1 MPVKLKNQQGDQIM
15 LYRQLILGLAA
26 VLIVI
31 SNVFADGVM
40 EEVVV
45 TAQKKEENIQEVPI
59 SITKMTGDRVTARF
73 AGGEDALALA
83 QAAPGLHVETSNGR
97 LAPRFYM
104 RGLGNADFTQAAS
117 QPVSIVFDEV
127 PFEKR
132 GFTSFPIFDV
142 DSIEI
147 GRGPQGTLFG
157 RNTTAGVVSITSR
170 GPTEETEG
178 HVRVN
183 IGDLGTRN
191 VEAAIGGTVIEDQ
204 LMARVSMLHQNRDN
218 WVDNGFTQQDDA
230 LGGFDVF
237 AVRFQ
242 VLFTPSDDFSLSLL
256 HQRQDQDG
264 NSASLFRA
272 NVLSQG
278 SNDLND
284 NYDRETVFFDG
295 GNNNQARI
303 KSHGT
308 TLKMNWELGDY
319 TVTSITSYQDIYDRE
334 ARGDID
340 GGFGCLFTCG
350 GGPAGPASDP
360 FSPFAS
366 PFVVNVDTG
375 SQLDVNQLTQELR
388 LASNLDGV
396 FNYQVGLFYFK
407 DEFEGISSSQNA
419 GAASYTANS
428 SSYIENRAWA
438 LFGQGTYELSDDL
451 KLTFG
456 LRYTDD
462 EKDANHVR
470 FLAEGPAPLAPISLQ
485 DDNVSWDVSLSKTT
499 ESGNQMYVRAA
510 SGFRAQTIQDRLQ
523 DDPDITTADSETIHS
538 FEIGYKALWD
548 RARLNAAAFYYVIDD
563 MQLVAVGG
571 ADNSTRLLNAD
582 RGTGAGV
589 EIEVE
594 YAVTDNLIFSA
605 GFGSADTKIKQEGL
619 ATAPCGSGLCTILD
633 PIDANGNAVIDG
645 NSFQHAPEWSLNFE
659 IDYTVP
665 LENGD
670 EMYVYTDWKFK
681 GETQD
686 FLYQSIEYTFDTQ
699 FEGGLRAGYRSSAN
713 NYEVGIFARN
723 ITDEDNVI
731 GGIDFANLLAYVN
744 QPRVVG
750 VEASFRF

>member
-1 MPVKLKNQQGDQIM
+1 MS
-15 LYRQLILGLAA
+15 YRQLILGLSAA
-26 VLIVI
+26 LILS
-31 SNVFADGVM
+31 SNLFADSVM

-73 AGGEDALALA
+73 AGGEDILALA

-117 QPVSIVFDEV
+117 QPVSVVFDDV
-127 PFEKR
+127 PMEKV
-132 GFTSFPIFDV
+132 GFKSFPVFDV

-157 RNTTAGVVSITSR
+157 RNTTAGMVHISSR
-170 GPTEETEG
+170 RPTEEAEG
-178 HVRVN
+178 YVRANLGN
-183 IGDLGTRN
+183 IGTRN
-191 VEAAIGGTVIEDQ
+191 IEAAIGGTVIEDQ
-204 LMARVSMLHQNRDN
+204 LMARVSILHQNRDN

-230 LGGFDVF
+230 LGGFDIF
-237 AVRFQ
+237 AIRLQ
-242 VLFTPSDDFSLSLL
+242 ALFTPSDDFSVLFL

-284 NYDRETVFFDG
+284 NYDRDTVFFDG
-295 GNNNQARI
+295 GNGNPARI

-308 TLKMNWELGDY
+308 TLKMDWDLGDY

-334 ARGDID
+334 GRGDID
-340 GGFGCLFTCG
+340 GGFGCLFTCS
-350 GGPAGPASDP
+350 GPSGPASTP

-375 SQLDVNQLTQELR
+375 SVIDANQLTQELR
-388 LASNLDGV
+388 LASNLDGA
-396 FNYQVGLFYFK
+396 FNYQVGVFYFK
-407 DEFEGISSSQNA
+407 DEFSNISSNQSA
-419 GAASYTANS
+419 GAAVYSANS
-428 SSYIENRAWA
+428 TSDIENRAWA
-438 LFGQGTYELSDDL
+438 VFGQGTYELAEDL

-462 EKDANHVR
+462 EKDAQHIRNP
-470 FLAEGPAPLAPISLQ
+470 FTAPAPLAPISLQ
-485 DDNVSWDVSLSKTT
+485 DDNVSWDISLSKTT
-499 ESGNQMYVRAA
+499 AAGNQLYARAA

-523 DDPDITTADSETIHS
+523 DDPTVTTADSETINS

-548 RARLNAAAFYYVIDD
+548 RVRLNAAAFYYSVDD

-582 RGTGAGV
+582 EGTGSGIEV
-589 EIEVE
+589 EVE

-605 GFGSADTKIKQEGL
+605 GFGSADTTIKQQGL
-619 ATAPCGSGLCTILD
+619 ATAPCGSGLCTTLD

-645 NSFQHAPEWSLNFE
+645 NSFQHAPEWTLNFE
-659 IDYTVP
+659 IDYTAP
-665 LENGD
+665 LSNGD
-670 EMYVYTDWKFK
+670 EIYVYTDWKFK

-686 FLYQSIEYTFDTQ
+686 FLYESIEYTFDSQ
-699 FEGGLRAGYRSSAN
+699 FEGGLRAGYRSTAN

-731 GGIDFANLLAYVN
+731 GGIDFANLTAYVN
-744 QPRVVG
+744 QPRVIG
-750 VEASFRF
+750 VEAAFKF

>member
-1 MPVKLKNQQGDQIM
+1 M
-15 LYRQLILGLAA
+15 LYRQLILGIAGLF
-26 VLIVI
+26 LI
-31 SNVFADGVM
+31 SPHLFADSVM

-73 AGGEDALALA
+73 AGGEDILALA

-127 PFEKR
+127 PMEKV
-132 GFTSFPIFDV
+132 GFKSFPVFDV

-157 RNTTAGVVSITSR
+157 RNTTAGMVHISSR
-170 GPTEETEG
+170 RPTEEAEG
-178 HVRVN
+178 YVRAN
-183 IGDLGTRN
+183 LGDLGTRN
-191 VEAAIGGTVIEDQ
+191 IEAAIGGTIIEDQ
-204 LMARVSMLHQNRDN
+204 LMARVSILHQNRDN
-218 WVDNGFTQQDDA
+218 WVDNGFTQQDDVM
-230 LGGFDVF
+230 GGFDIF
-237 AVRFQ
+237 AIRFQ
-242 VLFTPSDDFSLSLL
+242 ALFTPSDDFSMLFL

-264 NSASLFRA
+264 NSASFFRA

-284 NYDRETVFFDG
+284 NYDRDTVFFDG
-295 GNNNQARI
+295 GNGNPARI

-308 TLKMNWELGDY
+308 TLKMDWDLGDY

-334 ARGDID
+334 GRGDID
-340 GGFGCLFTCG
+340 GGFGCLFTCS
-350 GGPAGPASDP
+350 GPSGPASTP

-375 SQLDVNQLTQELR
+375 SEIDANQLTQELR
-388 LASNLDGV
+388 LASNFDGA

-407 DEFEGISSSQNA
+407 DEFSNISSNQSA
-419 GAASYTANS
+419 GAAVYTANS
-428 SSYIENRAWA
+428 TSDIENRAWA
-438 LFGQGTYELSDDL
+438 VFGQGTYELAEDL

-462 EKDANHVR
+462 EKDAQHVR
-470 FLAEGPAPLAPISLQ
+470 NPFTAPAPLAPISLQ
-485 DDNVSWDVSLSKTT
+485 DDNVSWDISLSKTT
-499 ESGNQMYVRAA
+499 AAGNQLYARAA

-523 DDPDITTADSETIHS
+523 DDPTVTTADSETINS

-548 RARLNAAAFYYVIDD
+548 RVRLNAAAFYYAVDD

-589 EIEVE
+589 EVEVE

-605 GFGSADTKIKQEGL
+605 GFGSADTRIKQSGL

-645 NSFQHAPEWSLNFE
+645 NSFQHAPEWTLNFE
-659 IDYTVP
+659 IDYTAP
-665 LENGD
+665 LNNGD
-670 EMYVYTDWKFK
+670 EIYVYTDWKFK

-686 FLYQSIEYTFDTQ
+686 FLYESIEYTFDTQ
-699 FEGGLRAGYRSSAN
+699 FEGGLRAGYRSTAN

-731 GGIDFANLLAYVN
+731 GGIDFANLTAYVN
-744 QPRVVG
+744 QPRVIG
-750 VEASFRF
+750 VEAAFRF

>member
-1 MPVKLKNQQGDQIM
+1 MS
-15 LYRQLILGLAA
+15 YRQLILGLTAA
-26 VLIVI
+26 LMVS
-31 SNVFADGVM
+31 SNLFAESVM

-73 AGGEDALALA
+73 AGGEDILALA

-127 PFEKR
+127 PMEKV
-132 GFTSFPIFDV
+132 GFKSFPVFDV

-157 RNTTAGVVSITSR
+157 RNTTAGMVHISSR
-170 GPTEETEG
+170 RPTEETEG
-178 HVRVN
+178 YVRAN
-183 IGDLGTRN
+183 LGDLGTRN
-191 VEAAIGGTVIEDQ
+191 IEAAIGGTIIEDQ
-204 LMARVSMLHQNRDN
+204 LMARVSILHQNRDN
-218 WVDNGFTQQDDA
+218 WVDNGFTQQDDVM
-230 LGGFDVF
+230 GGFDIF
-237 AVRFQ
+237 AIRFQ
-242 VLFTPSDDFSLSLL
+242 ALFTPSDDFSMLFL

-264 NSASLFRA
+264 NSASFFRA

-284 NYDRETVFFDG
+284 NYDRDTVFFDG
-295 GNNNQARI
+295 GNGNPARI

-308 TLKMNWELGDY
+308 TLKMDWDLGDY

-334 ARGDID
+334 GRGDID
-340 GGFGCLFTCG
+340 GGFGCLFTCS
-350 GGPAGPASDP
+350 GPSGPASTP

-375 SQLDVNQLTQELR
+375 SEIEANQLTQELR
-388 LASNLDGV
+388 LASNFDGA

-407 DEFEGISSSQNA
+407 DEFSTISSNQSA
-419 GAASYTANS
+419 GAAVYSANS
-428 SSYIENRAWA
+428 TSDIENRAWA
-438 LFGQGTYELSDDL
+438 VFGQGTYELAEDL

-462 EKDANHVR
+462 EKDAQHVR
-470 FLAEGPAPLAPISLQ
+470 NPFTAPAPLAPISLQ
-485 DDNVSWDVSLSKTT
+485 DDNVSWDISLSKTT
-499 ESGNQMYVRAA
+499 AAGNQLYARAA

-523 DDPDITTADSETIHS
+523 DDPTVTTADSETINS

-548 RARLNAAAFYYVIDD
+548 RVRLNAAAFYYAVDD

-582 RGTGAGV
+582 RGTGSGIEV
-589 EIEVE
+589 EVE

-605 GFGSADTKIKQEGL
+605 GFGSADTTIKQEGL
-619 ATAPCGSGLCTILD
+619 ATAPCGSGLCTVLD

-645 NSFQHAPEWSLNFE
+645 NSFQHAPEWTLNFE
-659 IDYTVP
+659 IDYTAP
-665 LENGD
+665 LSNGD
-670 EMYVYTDWKFK
+670 EIYVYTDWKFK

-686 FLYQSIEYTFDTQ
+686 FLYESIEYTFDTQ
-699 FEGGLRAGYRSSAN
+699 FEGGLRAGYRSTAN

-731 GGIDFANLLAYVN
+731 GGIDFANLTAYVN

-750 VEASFRF
+750 VEAAFRF

>member
-1 MPVKLKNQQGDQIM
+1 M
-15 LYRQLILGLAA
+15 LYRQLILGIAGLF
-26 VLIVI
+26 LI
-31 SNVFADGVM
+31 SPHLFADSVM

-73 AGGEDALALA
+73 AGGEDILALA

-127 PFEKR
+127 PMEKV
-132 GFTSFPIFDV
+132 GFKSFPVFDV

-157 RNTTAGVVSITSR
+157 RNTTAGMVHISSR
-170 GPTEETEG
+170 RPTEEAEG
-178 HVRVN
+178 YVRAN
-183 IGDLGTRN
+183 LGDLGTRN
-191 VEAAIGGTVIEDQ
+191 IEAAIGGTIIEDQ
-204 LMARVSMLHQNRDN
+204 LMARVSILHQNRDN

-230 LGGFDVF
+230 MGGFDIF
-237 AVRFQ
+237 AIRFQ
-242 VLFTPSDDFSLSLL
+242 ALFTPSDDFSMLFL

-264 NSASLFRA
+264 NSASFFRA

-284 NYDRETVFFDG
+284 NYDRDTVFFDG
-295 GNNNQARI
+295 GNGNPARI

-308 TLKMNWELGDY
+308 TLKMDWDLGDY
-319 TVTSITSYQDIYDRE
+319 TITSITSYQDIYDRE
-334 ARGDID
+334 GRGDID
-340 GGFGCLFTCG
+340 GGFGCLFTCS
-350 GGPAGPASDP
+350 GPSGPASTP

-375 SQLDVNQLTQELR
+375 SEIDANQLTQELR
-388 LASNLDGV
+388 VASNFDGA

-407 DEFEGISSSQNA
+407 DEFSNISSNQSA
-419 GAASYTANS
+419 GAAVYTANS
-428 SSYIENRAWA
+428 TSDIENRAWA
-438 LFGQGTYELSDDL
+438 VFGQGTYELAEDL

-462 EKDANHVR
+462 EKDAQHVR
-470 FLAEGPAPLAPISLQ
+470 NPFTAPAPLAPISLQ
-485 DDNVSWDVSLSKTT
+485 DDNVSWDISLSKTT
-499 ESGNQMYVRAA
+499 AAGNQLYARAA

-523 DDPDITTADSETIHS
+523 DDPTVTTADSETINS

-548 RARLNAAAFYYVIDD
+548 RVRLNAAAFYYAVDD

-605 GFGSADTKIKQEGL
+605 GFGSADTRIKQSGL

-645 NSFQHAPEWSLNFE
+645 NSFQHAPEWTLNFE
-659 IDYTVP
+659 IDYTAP
-665 LENGD
+665 LNNGD
-670 EMYVYTDWKFK
+670 EIYVYTDWKFK

-686 FLYQSIEYTFDTQ
+686 FLYESIEYTFDTQ
-699 FEGGLRAGYRSSAN
+699 FEGGLRAGYRSTAN

-731 GGIDFANLLAYVN
+731 GGIDFANLTAYVN
-744 QPRVVG
+744 QPRVIG
-750 VEASFRF
+750 VEAAFRF

>member
-1 MPVKLKNQQGDQIM
+1 MSC
-15 LYRQLILGLAA
+15 RQILGT
-26 VLIVI
+26 IVALTA
-31 SNVFADGVM
+31 SASLFADSVM

-73 AGGEDALALA
+73 AGGEDILALA

-127 PFEKR
+127 PMEKV
-132 GFTSFPIFDV
+132 GFKSFPVFDV

-147 GRGPQGTLFG
+147 GRGPQGPVFG
-157 RNTTAGVVSITSR
+157 RNTTAGMVHITSR
-170 GPTEETEG
+170 RPTEESEG
-178 HVRVN
+178 YVRAN
-183 IGDLGTRN
+183 LGEMGTRN
-191 VEAAIGGTVIEDQ
+191 IEAAIGGTVIENQ
-204 LMARVSMLHQNRDN
+204 LMARVSILHQNRDN
-218 WVDNGFTQQDDA
+218 WVDNGFTQEDDVM
-230 LGGFDVF
+230 GGFDIF
-237 AVRFQ
+237 AIRFQ
-242 VLFTPSDDFSLSLL
+242 ALFTPSDDFSMLFL

-272 NVLSQG
+272 NTLSQG

-284 NYDRETVFFDG
+284 NYDRDVVFFDG
-295 GNNNQARI
+295 GDGNPARI

-308 TLKMNWELGDY
+308 TLKMDWDLGKY

-340 GGFGCLFTCG
+340 GGFGCLFTCS
-350 GGPAGPASDP
+350 GPSGPASTP

-375 SQLDVNQLTQELR
+375 SVIDANQLTQELR
-388 LASNLDGV
+388 LASNFDGA
-396 FNYQVGLFYFK
+396 FNYQVGVFYFK
-407 DEFEGISSSQNA
+407 DEFSNISSNQSA
-419 GAASYTANS
+419 GAPAYTANS
-428 SSYIENRAWA
+428 SSDIENRAWA
-438 LFGQGTYELSDDL
+438 VFGQGTYELADDL

-462 EKDANHVR
+462 EKDAQHIR
-470 FLAEGPAPLAPISLQ
+470 FTANGPAPLAPISLQ
-485 DDNVSWDVSLSKTT
+485 DDNVSWDISLSKTT
-499 ESGNQMYVRAA
+499 AAGNQLYARAA

-523 DDPDITTADSETIHS
+523 DDPTVTTADSETINS
-538 FEIGYKALWD
+538 FEVGYKALWD
-548 RARLNAAAFYYVIDD
+548 RVRLNAAAFYYAVDD

-589 EIEVE
+589 EVEVE

-605 GFGSADTKIKQEGL
+605 GFGSADTRIKQSGL

-645 NSFQHAPEWSLNFE
+645 NSFQHAPEWTLNFE
-659 IDYTVP
+659 IDYTAP
-665 LENGD
+665 LSNGD
-670 EMYVYTDWKFK
+670 EIYVYTDWKFK

-686 FLYQSIEYTFDTQ
+686 FLYESIEYTFDTQ
-699 FEGGLRAGYRSSAN
+699 FEGGLRAGYRSTVN
-713 NYEVGIFARN
+713 NYEIGIFARN

>member
-1 MPVKLKNQQGDQIM
+1 MSC
-15 LYRQLILGLAA
+15 RQILGT
-26 VLIVI
+26 IVALTA
-31 SNVFADGVM
+31 SASLFANSVM

-73 AGGEDALALA
+73 AGGEDILALA

-127 PFEKR
+127 PMEKV
-132 GFTSFPIFDV
+132 GFKSFPVFDV

-157 RNTTAGVVSITSR
+157 RNTTAGMVHITSR
-170 GPTEETEG
+170 RPTEESEG
-178 HVRVN
+178 YVRAN
-183 IGDLGTRN
+183 LGEMGTRN
-191 VEAAIGGTVIEDQ
+191 IEAAIGGTVIEDQ
-204 LMARVSMLHQNRDN
+204 LMARVSILHQNRDN
-218 WVDNGFTQQDDA
+218 WVDNGFTQEGDVM
-230 LGGFDVF
+230 GGFDIF
-237 AVRFQ
+237 AIRFQ
-242 VLFTPSDDFSLSLL
+242 ALFTPSDDFSMLFL

-272 NVLSQG
+272 NTLSQG

-284 NYDRETVFFDG
+284 NYDRDVVFFDG
-295 GNNNQARI
+295 GDGNPARI

-308 TLKMNWELGDY
+308 TLKMDWDLGEY

-340 GGFGCLFTCG
+340 GGFGCLFTCS
-350 GGPAGPASDP
+350 GPSGPASTP

-375 SQLDVNQLTQELR
+375 SVIDANQLTQELR
-388 LASNLDGV
+388 LASNFDGA
-396 FNYQVGLFYFK
+396 FNYQVGVFYFK
-407 DEFEGISSSQNA
+407 DEFSNISSNQSA
-419 GAASYTANS
+419 GAPAYTANS
-428 SSYIENRAWA
+428 SSDIENRAWA
-438 LFGQGTYELSDDL
+438 LFGQGTYELADDL

-462 EKDANHVR
+462 EKDAQHIR
-470 FLAEGPAPLAPISLQ
+470 FTANGPAPLAPISLQ
-485 DDNVSWDVSLSKTT
+485 DDNVSWDISLSKTT
-499 ESGNQMYVRAA
+499 AAGNQLYARAA

-523 DDPDITTADSETIHS
+523 DDPTVTTADSETINS
-538 FEIGYKALWD
+538 FEVGYKALWD
-548 RARLNAAAFYYVIDD
+548 RVRLNAAAFYYAVDD

-589 EIEVE
+589 EVEVE

-605 GFGSADTKIKQEGL
+605 GFGSADTRIKQSAL

-645 NSFQHAPEWSLNFE
+645 NSFQHAPEWTLNFE
-659 IDYTVP
+659 IDYTAP
-665 LENGD
+665 LSSGD
-670 EMYVYTDWKFK
+670 EIYVYTDWKFK

-686 FLYQSIEYTFDTQ
+686 FLYESIEYTFDTQ
-699 FEGGLRAGYRSSAN
+699 FEGGLRAGYRSTAN
-713 NYEVGIFARN
+713 NYEIGIFARN

>member
-1 MPVKLKNQQGDQIM
+1 MSF
-15 LYRQLILGLAA
+15 RQILGTIV
-26 VLIVI
+26 VLTA
-31 SNVFADGVM
+31 SASLFADSVM

-73 AGGEDALALA
+73 AGGEDILALA

-127 PFEKR
+127 PMEKV
-132 GFTSFPIFDV
+132 GFKSFPVFDV

-157 RNTTAGVVSITSR
+157 RNTTAGMVHITSR
-170 GPTEETEG
+170 RPTEESEG
-178 HVRVN
+178 YVRAN
-183 IGDLGTRN
+183 LGEMGTRN
-191 VEAAIGGTVIEDQ
+191 IEAAIGGTVIEDQ
-204 LMARVSMLHQNRDN
+204 LMARVSILHQNRDN
-218 WVDNGFTQQDDA
+218 WVDNGFTQEDDVM
-230 LGGFDVF
+230 GGFDIF
-237 AVRFQ
+237 AIRFQ
-242 VLFTPSDDFSLSLL
+242 ALFTPSDDFSMLFL

-272 NVLSQG
+272 NTLSQG

-284 NYDRETVFFDG
+284 NYDRDVVFFDG
-295 GNNNQARI
+295 GDGNPARI

-308 TLKMNWELGDY
+308 TLKMDWDLGEY

-340 GGFGCLFTCG
+340 GGFGCLFTCS
-350 GGPAGPASDP
+350 GPSGPASTP

-375 SQLDVNQLTQELR
+375 SVIDANQLTQELR
-388 LASNLDGV
+388 LASNFDGA
-396 FNYQVGLFYFK
+396 FNYQVGVFYFK
-407 DEFEGISSSQNA
+407 DEFSNISSNQSA
-419 GAASYTANS
+419 GAPAYTANS
-428 SSYIENRAWA
+428 SSDIENRAWA
-438 LFGQGTYELSDDL
+438 VFGQGTYELADDL

-462 EKDANHVR
+462 EKDAQHIR
-470 FLAEGPAPLAPISLQ
+470 FTANGPAPLAPISLQ
-485 DDNVSWDVSLSKTT
+485 DDNVSWDISLSKTT
-499 ESGNQMYVRAA
+499 AAGNQLYARAA

-523 DDPDITTADSETIHS
+523 DDPTVTTADSETINS
-538 FEIGYKALWD
+538 FEVGYKALWD
-548 RARLNAAAFYYVIDD
+548 RVRLNAAAFYYAVDD

-589 EIEVE
+589 EVEVE
-594 YAVTDNLIFSA
+594 YAVTDNLIFSV
-605 GFGSADTKIKQEGL
+605 GFGSADTRIKQSGL

-645 NSFQHAPEWSLNFE
+645 NSFQHAPEWTLNFE
-659 IDYTVP
+659 IDYTAP
-665 LENGD
+665 LSNGD
-670 EMYVYTDWKFK
+670 EIYVYTDWKFK

-686 FLYQSIEYTFDTQ
+686 FLYESIEYTFDTQ
-699 FEGGLRAGYRSSAN
+699 FEGGLRAGYRSTAN
-713 NYEVGIFARN
+713 NYEIGIFARN

>member
-1 MPVKLKNQQGDQIM
+1 MSC
-15 LYRQLILGLAA
+15 RQILGT
-26 VLIVI
+26 IVALTA
-31 SNVFADGVM
+31 SASLFADSVM

-73 AGGEDALALA
+73 AGGEDILALA

-127 PFEKR
+127 PMEKV
-132 GFTSFPIFDV
+132 GFKSFPVFDV

-157 RNTTAGVVSITSR
+157 RNTTAGMVHITSR
-170 GPTEETEG
+170 RPTEESEG
-178 HVRVN
+178 YVRAN
-183 IGDLGTRN
+183 LGEMGTRN
-191 VEAAIGGTVIEDQ
+191 IEAAIGGTVIENQ
-204 LMARVSMLHQNRDN
+204 LMARVSILHQNRDN
-218 WVDNGFTQQDDA
+218 WVDNGFTQEDDVM
-230 LGGFDVF
+230 GGFDIF
-237 AVRFQ
+237 AIRFQ
-242 VLFTPSDDFSLSLL
+242 ALFTPSDDFSMLFL

-272 NVLSQG
+272 NTLSQG

-284 NYDRETVFFDG
+284 NYDRDVVFFDG
-295 GNNNQARI
+295 GDGNPARI

-308 TLKMNWELGDY
+308 TLKMDWDLGEY

-340 GGFGCLFTCG
+340 GGFGCLFTCS
-350 GGPAGPASDP
+350 GPSGPASTP

-375 SQLDVNQLTQELR
+375 SVIDANQFTQELR
-388 LASNLDGV
+388 LASNFDGA
-396 FNYQVGLFYFK
+396 FNYQVGVFYFK
-407 DEFEGISSSQNA
+407 DEFSNISSNQSA
-419 GAASYTANS
+419 GAPAYTANS
-428 SSYIENRAWA
+428 SSDIENRAWA
-438 LFGQGTYELSDDL
+438 VFGQGTYELADDL

-462 EKDANHVR
+462 EKDAQHIR
-470 FLAEGPAPLAPISLQ
+470 FTANGPAPLAPISLQ
-485 DDNVSWDVSLSKTT
+485 DDNVSWDISLSKTT
-499 ESGNQMYVRAA
+499 AAGNQLYARAA

-523 DDPDITTADSETIHS
+523 DDPTVTTADSETINS
-538 FEIGYKALWD
+538 FEVGYKALWD
-548 RARLNAAAFYYVIDD
+548 RVRLNAAAFYYAVDD

-589 EIEVE
+589 EVEVE

-605 GFGSADTKIKQEGL
+605 GFGSADTRIKQSGL

-645 NSFQHAPEWSLNFE
+645 NSFQHAPEWTLNFE
-659 IDYTVP
+659 IDYTAP
-665 LENGD
+665 LSNGD
-670 EMYVYTDWKFK
+670 EIYVYTDWKFK

-686 FLYQSIEYTFDTQ
+686 FLYESIEYTFDTQ
-699 FEGGLRAGYRSSAN
+699 FEGGLRAGYRSTAN
-713 NYEVGIFARN
+713 NYEIGIFARN

>member
-1 MPVKLKNQQGDQIM
+1 
-15 LYRQLILGLAA
+15 
-26 VLIVI
+26 
-31 SNVFADGVM
+31 M

-73 AGGEDALALA
+73 AGGEDILALA

-117 QPVSIVFDEV
+117 QPVSVVFDDV
-127 PFEKR
+127 PMEKV
-132 GFTSFPIFDV
+132 GFKSFPVFDV

-157 RNTTAGVVSITSR
+157 RNTTAGMVHISSR
-170 GPTEETEG
+170 RPTEETEG
-178 HVRVN
+178 YVRANLGN
-183 IGDLGTRN
+183 IGTRN
-191 VEAAIGGTVIEDQ
+191 IEAAIGGTVIEDQ
-204 LMARVSMLHQNRDN
+204 LMARVSILHQNRDN

-230 LGGFDVF
+230 LGGFDIF
-237 AVRFQ
+237 AIRLQ
-242 VLFTPSDDFSLSLL
+242 ALFTPSDDFSVLFL

-284 NYDRETVFFDG
+284 NYDRDTVFFDG
-295 GNNNQARI
+295 GNGNPARI

-308 TLKMNWELGDY
+308 TLKMDWDLGDY

-334 ARGDID
+334 GRGDID
-340 GGFGCLFTCG
+340 GGFGCLFTCS
-350 GGPAGPASDP
+350 GPSGPASTP

-375 SQLDVNQLTQELR
+375 SVIDANQLTQELR
-388 LASNLDGV
+388 LASNLDGA
-396 FNYQVGLFYFK
+396 FNYQVGVFYFK
-407 DEFEGISSSQNA
+407 DEFSNISSNQSA
-419 GAASYTANS
+419 GAAVYSANS
-428 SSYIENRAWA
+428 TSDIENRAWA
-438 LFGQGTYELSDDL
+438 VFGQGTYELAEDL

-462 EKDANHVR
+462 EKDAQHIRNP
-470 FLAEGPAPLAPISLQ
+470 FTAPAPLAPISLQ
-485 DDNVSWDVSLSKTT
+485 DDNVSWDISLSKTT
-499 ESGNQMYVRAA
+499 AAGNQLYARAA

-523 DDPDITTADSETIHS
+523 DDPTVTTADSETINS

-548 RARLNAAAFYYVIDD
+548 RVRLNAAAFYYSVDD

-582 RGTGAGV
+582 EGTGSGIEV
-589 EIEVE
+589 EVE

-605 GFGSADTKIKQEGL
+605 GFGSADTTIKQQGL
-619 ATAPCGSGLCTILD
+619 ATAPCGSGLCTTLD

-645 NSFQHAPEWSLNFE
+645 NSFQHAPEWTLNFE
-659 IDYTVP
+659 IDYTAP
-665 LENGD
+665 LSNGD
-670 EMYVYTDWKFK
+670 EIYVYTDWKFK

-686 FLYQSIEYTFDTQ
+686 FLYESIEYTFDSQ
-699 FEGGLRAGYRSSAN
+699 FEGGLRAGYRSTAN

-731 GGIDFANLLAYVN
+731 GGIDFANLTAYVN
-744 QPRVVG
+744 QPRVIG
-750 VEASFRF
+750 VEAAFKF

>member
-1 MPVKLKNQQGDQIM
+1 MSC
-15 LYRQLILGLAA
+15 RQILGT
-26 VLIVI
+26 IVALTA
-31 SNVFADGVM
+31 SASLFANSVM

-73 AGGEDALALA
+73 AGGEDILALA

-127 PFEKR
+127 PMEKV
-132 GFTSFPIFDV
+132 GFKSFPVFDV

-157 RNTTAGVVSITSR
+157 RNTTAGMVHITSR
-170 GPTEETEG
+170 RPTEESEG
-178 HVRVN
+178 YVRAN
-183 IGDLGTRN
+183 LGEMGTRN
-191 VEAAIGGTVIEDQ
+191 IEAAIGGTVIEDQ
-204 LMARVSMLHQNRDN
+204 LMARVSILHQNRDN
-218 WVDNGFTQQDDA
+218 WVDNGFTQEGDVM
-230 LGGFDVF
+230 GGFDIF
-237 AVRFQ
+237 AIRFQ
-242 VLFTPSDDFSLSLL
+242 ALFTPSDDFSMLFL

-272 NVLSQG
+272 NTLSQG

-284 NYDRETVFFDG
+284 NYDRDVVFFDG
-295 GNNNQARI
+295 GDGNPARI

-308 TLKMNWELGDY
+308 TLKMDWDLGEY

-340 GGFGCLFTCG
+340 GGFGCLFTCS
-350 GGPAGPASDP
+350 GPSGPASTP

-375 SQLDVNQLTQELR
+375 SVIDANQLTQELR
-388 LASNLDGV
+388 LASNFDGA
-396 FNYQVGLFYFK
+396 FNYQVGVFYFK
-407 DEFEGISSSQNA
+407 DEFSNISSNQSA
-419 GAASYTANS
+419 GAPAYTANS
-428 SSYIENRAWA
+428 SSDIENRAWA
-438 LFGQGTYELSDDL
+438 VFGQGTYELADDL

-462 EKDANHVR
+462 EKDAQHIR
-470 FLAEGPAPLAPISLQ
+470 FTANGPAPLAPISLQ
-485 DDNVSWDVSLSKTT
+485 DDNVSWDISLSKTT
-499 ESGNQMYVRAA
+499 AAGNQLYARAA

-523 DDPDITTADSETIHS
+523 DDPTVTTADSETINS
-538 FEIGYKALWD
+538 FEVGYKALWD
-548 RARLNAAAFYYVIDD
+548 RVRLNAAAFYYAVDD

-589 EIEVE
+589 EVEVE

-605 GFGSADTKIKQEGL
+605 GFGSADTRIKQSAL

-645 NSFQHAPEWSLNFE
+645 NSFQHAPEWTLNFE
-659 IDYTVP
+659 IDYTAP
-665 LENGD
+665 LSSGD
-670 EMYVYTDWKFK
+670 EIYVYTDWKFK

-686 FLYQSIEYTFDTQ
+686 FLYESIEYTFDTQ
-699 FEGGLRAGYRSSAN
+699 FEGGLRAGYRSTAN
-713 NYEVGIFARN
+713 NYEIGIFARN

>member
-1 MPVKLKNQQGDQIM
+1 
-15 LYRQLILGLAA
+15 
-26 VLIVI
+26 
-31 SNVFADGVM
+31 
-40 EEVVV
+40 
-45 TAQKKEENIQEVPI
+45 
-59 SITKMTGDRVTARF
+59 MTGDRVTARF
-73 AGGEDALALA
+73 AGGEDILALA

-127 PFEKR
+127 PMEKV
-132 GFTSFPIFDV
+132 GFKSFPVFDV

-157 RNTTAGVVSITSR
+157 RNTTAGMVHITSR
-170 GPTEETEG
+170 RPTEESEG
-178 HVRVN
+178 YVRAN
-183 IGDLGTRN
+183 LGEMGTRN
-191 VEAAIGGTVIEDQ
+191 IEAAIGGTVIEDQ
-204 LMARVSMLHQNRDN
+204 LMARVSILHQNRDN
-218 WVDNGFTQQDDA
+218 WVDNGFTQEDDVM
-230 LGGFDVF
+230 GGFDIF
-237 AVRFQ
+237 AIRFQ
-242 VLFTPSDDFSLSLL
+242 ALFTPSDDFSMLFL

-272 NVLSQG
+272 NTLSQG

-284 NYDRETVFFDG
+284 NYDRDVVFFDG
-295 GNNNQARI
+295 GDGNPARI

-308 TLKMNWELGDY
+308 TLKMDWDLGEY

-340 GGFGCLFTCG
+340 GGFGCLFTCS
-350 GGPAGPASDP
+350 GPSGPASTP

-375 SQLDVNQLTQELR
+375 SVIDANQLTQELR
-388 LASNLDGV
+388 LASNFDGA
-396 FNYQVGLFYFK
+396 FNYQVGVFYFK
-407 DEFEGISSSQNA
+407 DEFSNISSNQSA
-419 GAASYTANS
+419 GAPAYTANS
-428 SSYIENRAWA
+428 SSDIENRAWA
-438 LFGQGTYELSDDL
+438 VFGQGTYELADDL

-462 EKDANHVR
+462 EKDAQHIR
-470 FLAEGPAPLAPISLQ
+470 FTANGPAPLAPISLQ
-485 DDNVSWDVSLSKTT
+485 DDNVSWDISLSKTT
-499 ESGNQMYVRAA
+499 AAGNQLYARAA

-523 DDPDITTADSETIHS
+523 DDPTVTTADSETINS
-538 FEIGYKALWD
+538 FEVGYKALWD
-548 RARLNAAAFYYVIDD
+548 RVRLNAAAFYYAVDD

-589 EIEVE
+589 EVEVE

-605 GFGSADTKIKQEGL
+605 GFGSADTRIKQSGL

-645 NSFQHAPEWSLNFE
+645 NSFQHAPEWTLNFE
-659 IDYTVP
+659 IDYTAP
-665 LENGD
+665 LSNGD
-670 EMYVYTDWKFK
+670 EIYVYTDWKFK

-686 FLYQSIEYTFDTQ
+686 FLYESIEYTFDTQ
-699 FEGGLRAGYRSSAN
+699 FEGGLRAGYRSTAN
-713 NYEVGIFARN
+713 NYEIGIFARN

>member
-1 MPVKLKNQQGDQIM
+1 MSC
-15 LYRQLILGLAA
+15 RQILGTIV
-26 VLIVI
+26 VLTA
-31 SNVFADGVM
+31 SASLFADSVM

-73 AGGEDALALA
+73 AGGEDILALA

-127 PFEKR
+127 PMEKV
-132 GFTSFPIFDV
+132 GFKSFPVFDI

-157 RNTTAGVVSITSR
+157 RNTTAGMVHITSR
-170 GPTEETEG
+170 RPTEESEG
-178 HVRVN
+178 YVRAN
-183 IGDLGTRN
+183 LGEMGTRN
-191 VEAAIGGTVIEDQ
+191 IEAAIGGTVIEDQ
-204 LMARVSMLHQNRDN
+204 LMARVSILHQNRDN
-218 WVDNGFTQQDDA
+218 WVDNGFTQEDDVM
-230 LGGFDVF
+230 GGFDIF
-237 AVRFQ
+237 AIRFQ
-242 VLFTPSDDFSLSLL
+242 ALFTPSDDFSMLFL

-272 NVLSQG
+272 NTLSQG

-284 NYDRETVFFDG
+284 NYDRDVVFFDG
-295 GNNNQARI
+295 GDGNPARI

-308 TLKMNWELGDY
+308 TLKMDWDLGEY

-340 GGFGCLFTCG
+340 GGFGCLFTCS
-350 GGPAGPASDP
+350 GPSGPASTP

-375 SQLDVNQLTQELR
+375 SVIDANQLTQELR
-388 LASNLDGV
+388 LASNFDGA
-396 FNYQVGLFYFK
+396 FNYQVGVFYFK
-407 DEFEGISSSQNA
+407 DEFSNISSNQSA
-419 GAASYTANS
+419 GAPAYTANS
-428 SSYIENRAWA
+428 SSDIENRAWA
-438 LFGQGTYELSDDL
+438 VFGQGTYELADDL
-451 KLTFG
+451 TLTFG

-462 EKDANHVR
+462 EKDAQHIR
-470 FLAEGPAPLAPISLQ
+470 FTANGPAPLAPISLQ
-485 DDNVSWDVSLSKTT
+485 DDNVSWDISLSKTT
-499 ESGNQMYVRAA
+499 AAGNQLYARAA

-523 DDPDITTADSETIHS
+523 DDPTVTTADSETINS
-538 FEIGYKALWD
+538 FEVGYKALWD
-548 RARLNAAAFYYVIDD
+548 RVRLNAAAFYYAVDD

-589 EIEVE
+589 EVEVE

-605 GFGSADTKIKQEGL
+605 GFGSADTRIKQSGL

-645 NSFQHAPEWSLNFE
+645 NSFQHAPEWTLNFE
-659 IDYTVP
+659 IDYTAP
-665 LENGD
+665 LSNGD
-670 EMYVYTDWKFK
+670 EIYVYTDWKFK

-686 FLYQSIEYTFDTQ
+686 FLYESIEYTFDTQ
-699 FEGGLRAGYRSSAN
+699 FEGGLRAGYRSTAN
-713 NYEVGIFARN
+713 NYEIGIFARN

>member
-1 MPVKLKNQQGDQIM
+1 M
-15 LYRQLILGLAA
+15 LYRQLILGIAGLF
-26 VLIVI
+26 LI
-31 SNVFADGVM
+31 SPHLFADSVM

-73 AGGEDALALA
+73 AGGEDILALA

-127 PFEKR
+127 PMEKV
-132 GFTSFPIFDV
+132 GFKSFPVFDV

-157 RNTTAGVVSITSR
+157 RNTTAGMVHISSR
-170 GPTEETEG
+170 RPTEEAEG
-178 HVRVN
+178 YVRAN
-183 IGDLGTRN
+183 LGDLGTRN
-191 VEAAIGGTVIEDQ
+191 IEAAIGGTIIEDQ
-204 LMARVSMLHQNRDN
+204 LMARVSILHQNRDN

-230 LGGFDVF
+230 MGGFDIF
-237 AVRFQ
+237 AIRFQ
-242 VLFTPSDDFSLSLL
+242 ALFTPSDDFSMLFL

-264 NSASLFRA
+264 NSASFFRA

-284 NYDRETVFFDG
+284 NYDRDTVFFDG
-295 GNNNQARI
+295 GNGNPARI

-308 TLKMNWELGDY
+308 TLKMDWDLGDY

-334 ARGDID
+334 GRGDID
-340 GGFGCLFTCG
+340 GGFGCLFTCS
-350 GGPAGPASDP
+350 GPSGPASTP

-375 SQLDVNQLTQELR
+375 SEIDANQLTQELR
-388 LASNLDGV
+388 LASNFDGA

-407 DEFEGISSSQNA
+407 DEFSNISSNQSA
-419 GAASYTANS
+419 GAAVYTANS
-428 SSYIENRAWA
+428 TSDIENRAWA
-438 LFGQGTYELSDDL
+438 VFGQGTYELAEDL

-462 EKDANHVR
+462 EKDAQHVR
-470 FLAEGPAPLAPISLQ
+470 NPFTAPAPLAPISLQ
-485 DDNVSWDVSLSKTT
+485 DDNVSWDISLSKTT
-499 ESGNQMYVRAA
+499 AAGNQLYARAA

-523 DDPDITTADSETIHS
+523 DDPTVTTADSETINS

-548 RARLNAAAFYYVIDD
+548 RVRLNAAAFYYAVDD

-589 EIEVE
+589 EVEVE

-605 GFGSADTKIKQEGL
+605 GFGSADTRIKQSGL

-645 NSFQHAPEWSLNFE
+645 NSFQHAPEWTLNFE
-659 IDYTVP
+659 IDYTAP
-665 LENGD
+665 LNNGD
-670 EMYVYTDWKFK
+670 EIYVYTDWKFK

-686 FLYQSIEYTFDTQ
+686 FLYESIEYTFDTQ
-699 FEGGLRAGYRSSAN
+699 FEGGLRAGYRSTAN

-731 GGIDFANLLAYVN
+731 GGIDFANLTAYVN
-744 QPRVVG
+744 QPRVIG
-750 VEASFRF
+750 VEAAFRF

>member
-1 MPVKLKNQQGDQIM
+1 M
-15 LYRQLILGLAA
+15 LYRRLILGIAGLF
-26 VLIVI
+26 LI
-31 SNVFADGVM
+31 SSHLFADSVM

-73 AGGEDALALA
+73 AGGEDILALA

-127 PFEKR
+127 PMEKV
-132 GFTSFPIFDV
+132 GFKSFPVFDV

-157 RNTTAGVVSITSR
+157 RNTTAGMVHISSR
-170 GPTEETEG
+170 RPTEETEG
-178 HVRVN
+178 YVRAN
-183 IGDLGTRN
+183 LGDLGTRN
-191 VEAAIGGTVIEDQ
+191 IEAAIGGTIIEDQ
-204 LMARVSMLHQNRDN
+204 LMARVSILHQNRDN
-218 WVDNGFTQQDDA
+218 WVDNGFTQQDDVM
-230 LGGFDVF
+230 GGFDIF
-237 AVRFQ
+237 AIRFQ
-242 VLFTPSDDFSLSLL
+242 ALFTPSDDFSMLFLP
-256 HQRQDQDG
+256 QRQDQDG
-264 NSASLFRA
+264 NSASFFRA

-284 NYDRETVFFDG
+284 NYDRDTVFFDG
-295 GNNNQARI
+295 GNGNPARI

-308 TLKMNWELGDY
+308 TLKMDWDLGDY

-334 ARGDID
+334 GRGDID

-350 GGPAGPASDP
+350 GPSGPASTP

-375 SQLDVNQLTQELR
+375 SEIDANQLTQELR
-388 LASNLDGV
+388 VASNFDGA

-407 DEFEGISSSQNA
+407 DEFSNISSNQSA
-419 GAASYTANS
+419 GAAVYTANS
-428 SSYIENRAWA
+428 TSDIENRAWA
-438 LFGQGTYELSDDL
+438 VFGQGTYELAEDL

-462 EKDANHVR
+462 EKDAQHVR
-470 FLAEGPAPLAPISLQ
+470 NPFTAPAPLAPISLQ
-485 DDNVSWDVSLSKTT
+485 DDNVSWDISLSKTT
-499 ESGNQMYVRAA
+499 AAGNQLYARAA

-523 DDPDITTADSETIHS
+523 DDPTVTTADSETINS

-548 RARLNAAAFYYVIDD
+548 RVRLNAAAFYYAVDD

-589 EIEVE
+589 EVEVE

-605 GFGSADTKIKQEGL
+605 GFGSADTRIKQSGL

-645 NSFQHAPEWSLNFE
+645 NSFQHAPEWTLNFE
-659 IDYTVP
+659 IDYTAP
-665 LENGD
+665 LNNGD
-670 EMYVYTDWKFK
+670 EIYVYTDWKFK

-686 FLYQSIEYTFDTQ
+686 FLYESIEYTFDTQ
-699 FEGGLRAGYRSSAN
+699 FEGGLRAGYRSTAN

-731 GGIDFANLLAYVN
+731 GGIDFANLTAYVN
-744 QPRVVG
+744 QPRVIG
-750 VEASFRF
+750 VEAAFRF

>member
-1 MPVKLKNQQGDQIM
+1 MSF
-15 LYRQLILGLAA
+15 RQILGTIV
-26 VLIVI
+26 VLTA
-31 SNVFADGVM
+31 SASLFADSVM

-73 AGGEDALALA
+73 AGGEDILALA

-127 PFEKR
+127 PMEKV
-132 GFTSFPIFDV
+132 GFKSFPVFDV

-147 GRGPQGTLFG
+147 GRGPQGTLFC
-157 RNTTAGVVSITSR
+157 RNTTAGMVHITSR
-170 GPTEETEG
+170 RPTEESEG
-178 HVRVN
+178 YVRAN
-183 IGDLGTRN
+183 LGEMGTRN
-191 VEAAIGGTVIEDQ
+191 IEAAIGGTVIEDQ
-204 LMARVSMLHQNRDN
+204 LMARVSILHQNRDN
-218 WVDNGFTQQDDA
+218 WVDNGFTEEDDVM
-230 LGGFDVF
+230 GGFDIF
-237 AVRFQ
+237 AIRFQ
-242 VLFTPSDDFSLSLL
+242 ALFTPSDDFSMLFL

-272 NVLSQG
+272 NTLSQG

-284 NYDRETVFFDG
+284 NYDRDVVFFDG
-295 GNNNQARI
+295 GDGNPARI

-308 TLKMNWELGDY
+308 TLKMDWDLGEY

-340 GGFGCLFTCG
+340 GGFGCLFTCS
-350 GGPAGPASDP
+350 GPSGPASTP

-375 SQLDVNQLTQELR
+375 SVIDANQLTQELR
-388 LASNLDGV
+388 LASNFDGA
-396 FNYQVGLFYFK
+396 FNYQVGVFYFK
-407 DEFEGISSSQNA
+407 DEFSNISSNQSA
-419 GAASYTANS
+419 GAPAYTANS
-428 SSYIENRAWA
+428 SSDIENRAWA
-438 LFGQGTYELSDDL
+438 VFGQGTYELADDL

-462 EKDANHVR
+462 EKDAQHIR
-470 FLAEGPAPLAPISLQ
+470 FTANGPAPLAPISLQ
-485 DDNVSWDVSLSKTT
+485 DDNVSWDISLSKTT
-499 ESGNQMYVRAA
+499 AAGNQLYARAA

-523 DDPDITTADSETIHS
+523 DDPTVTTADSETINS
-538 FEIGYKALWD
+538 FEVGYKALWD
-548 RARLNAAAFYYVIDD
+548 RVRLNAAAFYYAVDD

-605 GFGSADTKIKQEGL
+605 GFGSADTRIKQSGL

-645 NSFQHAPEWSLNFE
+645 NSFQHAPEWTLNFE
-659 IDYTVP
+659 IDYTAP
-665 LENGD
+665 LSNGD
-670 EMYVYTDWKFK
+670 EIYVYTDWKFK

-686 FLYQSIEYTFDTQ
+686 FLYESIEYTFDTQ
-699 FEGGLRAGYRSSAN
+699 FEGGLRAGYRSTAN
-713 NYEVGIFARN
+713 NYEIGIFARN

>member
-1 MPVKLKNQQGDQIM
+1 MSC
-15 LYRQLILGLAA
+15 RQILGT
-26 VLIVI
+26 IVALTA
-31 SNVFADGVM
+31 SASLFADSVM

-73 AGGEDALALA
+73 AGGEDILALA

-127 PFEKR
+127 PMEKV
-132 GFTSFPIFDV
+132 GFKSFPVFDI

-157 RNTTAGVVSITSR
+157 RNTTAGMVHITSR
-170 GPTEETEG
+170 RPTEESEG
-178 HVRVN
+178 YIRAN
-183 IGDLGTRN
+183 LGEMGTRN
-191 VEAAIGGTVIEDQ
+191 IEAAIGGTVIEDQ
-204 LMARVSMLHQNRDN
+204 LMARVSILHQNRDN
-218 WVDNGFTQQDDA
+218 WVDNGFTQEDDVM
-230 LGGFDVF
+230 GGFDIF
-237 AVRFQ
+237 AIRFQ
-242 VLFTPSDDFSLSLL
+242 ALFTPSDDFSMLFL

-272 NVLSQG
+272 NTLSQG

-284 NYDRETVFFDG
+284 NYDRDVVFFDG
-295 GNNNQARI
+295 GDGNPARI

-308 TLKMNWELGDY
+308 TLKMDWDLGEY

-340 GGFGCLFTCG
+340 GGFGCLFTCS
-350 GGPAGPASDP
+350 GPSGPASTP

-375 SQLDVNQLTQELR
+375 SVIDANQLTQELR
-388 LASNLDGV
+388 LASNFDGA
-396 FNYQVGLFYFK
+396 FNYQVGVFYFK
-407 DEFEGISSSQNA
+407 DEFSNISSNQSA
-419 GAASYTANS
+419 GAPAYTANS
-428 SSYIENRAWA
+428 SSDIENRAWA
-438 LFGQGTYELSDDL
+438 VFGQGTYELADDL

-462 EKDANHVR
+462 EKDAQHIR
-470 FLAEGPAPLAPISLQ
+470 FTANGPAPLAPISLQ
-485 DDNVSWDVSLSKTT
+485 DDNVSWDISLSKTT
-499 ESGNQMYVRAA
+499 AAGNQLYARAA

-523 DDPDITTADSETIHS
+523 DDPTVTTADSETINS
-538 FEIGYKALWD
+538 FEVGYKALWD
-548 RARLNAAAFYYVIDD
+548 RVRLNAAAFYYAVDD

-589 EIEVE
+589 EVEVE

-605 GFGSADTKIKQEGL
+605 GFGSADTRIKQSGL

-645 NSFQHAPEWSLNFE
+645 NSFQHAPEWTLNFE
-659 IDYTVP
+659 IDYTAP
-665 LENGD
+665 LSSGD
-670 EMYVYTDWKFK
+670 EIYVYTDWKFK

-699 FEGGLRAGYRSSAN
+699 FEGGLRAGYRSTAN
-713 NYEVGIFARN
+713 NYEIGIFARN

>member
-1 MPVKLKNQQGDQIM
+1 MS
-15 LYRQLILGLAA
+15 YRQLILGLTAA
-26 VLIVI
+26 LMVS
-31 SNVFADGVM
+31 SNLFADSVM

-73 AGGEDALALA
+73 AGGEDILALA

-127 PFEKR
+127 PMEKV
-132 GFTSFPIFDV
+132 GFKSFPVFDV

-157 RNTTAGVVSITSR
+157 RNTTAGMVHISSR
-170 GPTEETEG
+170 RPTEETEG
-178 HVRVN
+178 YVRAN
-183 IGDLGTRN
+183 LGDLGTRN
-191 VEAAIGGTVIEDQ
+191 IEAAIGGTIIEDQ
-204 LMARVSMLHQNRDN
+204 LMARVSILHQNRDN
-218 WVDNGFTQQDDA
+218 WVDNGFTQQDDVM
-230 LGGFDVF
+230 GGFDIF
-237 AVRFQ
+237 AIRFQ
-242 VLFTPSDDFSLSLL
+242 ALFTPSDDLSILLL
-256 HQRQDQDG
+256 HQRQDQDS
-264 NSASLFRA
+264 NAASFFRA

-284 NYDRETVFFDG
+284 NYDRDTVFFDG
-295 GNNNQARI
+295 GNGNEAGI

-308 TLKMNWELGDY
+308 TLKMDWDLGDY

-334 ARGDID
+334 GRGDID
-340 GGFGCLFTCG
+340 GGFGCLFTCT
-350 GGPAGPASDP
+350 GPSGPASTP

-375 SQLDVNQLTQELR
+375 SEIEANQLTQELR
-388 LASNLDGV
+388 LASNFDGA

-407 DEFEGISSSQNA
+407 DEFSTISSNQSA
-419 GAASYTANS
+419 GAAVYSANS
-428 SSYIENRAWA
+428 TSDIDNRAWA
-438 LFGQGTYELSDDL
+438 VFGQGTYELAEDL

-462 EKDANHVR
+462 EKDAQHVR
-470 FLAEGPAPLAPISLQ
+470 NPFTAPAPLAPISLQ
-485 DDNVSWDVSLSKTT
+485 DDNVSWDLSLSKTT
-499 ESGNQMYVRAA
+499 AAGNQVYARAA

-523 DDPDITTADSETIHS
+523 DDPTVTTADSETINS

-548 RARLNAAAFYYVIDD
+548 RVRLNAAAFYYAVDD

-582 RGTGAGV
+582 RGTGSGIEV
-589 EIEVE
+589 EVE

-605 GFGSADTKIKQEGL
+605 GFGSADTTIKQEGL
-619 ATAPCGSGLCTILD
+619 ATAPCGSGLCTVLD

-645 NSFQHAPEWSLNFE
+645 NSFQHAPEWTLNFE
-659 IDYTVP
+659 IDFTAP
-665 LENGD
+665 LSNGD
-670 EMYVYTDWKFK
+670 EIYVYTDWKFK

-686 FLYQSIEYTFDTQ
+686 FLYESIEYTFDTQ
-699 FEGGLRAGYRSSAN
+699 FEGGLRAGYRSTAN

-731 GGIDFANLLAYVN
+731 GGIDFANLTAYVN
-744 QPRVVG
+744 QPRVIG
-750 VEASFRF
+750 VEAAFRF

>member
-1 MPVKLKNQQGDQIM
+1 MSC
-15 LYRQLILGLAA
+15 RQILGTIV
-26 VLIVI
+26 VLTA
-31 SNVFADGVM
+31 SASLFADSVM

-73 AGGEDALALA
+73 AGGEDILALA

-127 PFEKR
+127 PMEKV
-132 GFTSFPIFDV
+132 GFKSFPVFDV

-157 RNTTAGVVSITSR
+157 RNTTAGMVHITSR
-170 GPTEETEG
+170 RPTEESEG
-178 HVRVN
+178 YVRAN
-183 IGDLGTRN
+183 LGEMGTRN
-191 VEAAIGGTVIEDQ
+191 IEAAIGGTVIEDQ
-204 LMARVSMLHQNRDN
+204 LMARVSILHQNRDN
-218 WVDNGFTQQDDA
+218 WVDNGFTQEDDVM
-230 LGGFDVF
+230 GGFDIF
-237 AVRFQ
+237 AIRFQ
-242 VLFTPSDDFSLSLL
+242 ALFTPSDDFSMLFL

-272 NVLSQG
+272 NTLSQG
-278 SNDLND
+278 SNDLNH
-284 NYDRETVFFDG
+284 NYDRDVVFFDG
-295 GNNNQARI
+295 GDGNPARI

-308 TLKMNWELGDY
+308 TLKMDWDLGEY

-340 GGFGCLFTCG
+340 GGFGCLFTCS
-350 GGPAGPASDP
+350 GPSGPASTP

-375 SQLDVNQLTQELR
+375 SVIDANQLTQELR
-388 LASNLDGV
+388 LASNFDGA
-396 FNYQVGLFYFK
+396 FNYQVGVFYFK
-407 DEFEGISSSQNA
+407 DEFSNISSNQSA
-419 GAASYTANS
+419 GAPAYTANS
-428 SSYIENRAWA
+428 SSDIENRAWA
-438 LFGQGTYELSDDL
+438 VFGQGTYELSDDL

-462 EKDANHVR
+462 EKDAQHIR
-470 FLAEGPAPLAPISLQ
+470 FTANGPAPLAPISLQ
-485 DDNVSWDVSLSKTT
+485 DDNVSWDISLSKTT
-499 ESGNQMYVRAA
+499 AAGNQLYARAA

-523 DDPDITTADSETIHS
+523 DDPTVTTADSETINS
-538 FEIGYKALWD
+538 FEVGYKALWD
-548 RARLNAAAFYYVIDD
+548 RVRLNAAAFYYAVDD

-589 EIEVE
+589 EVEVE

-605 GFGSADTKIKQEGL
+605 GFGSADTRIKQSGL

-645 NSFQHAPEWSLNFE
+645 NSFQHAPEWTLNFE
-659 IDYTVP
+659 IDYTAP
-665 LENGD
+665 LSNGD
-670 EMYVYTDWKFK
+670 EIYVYTDWKFK

-686 FLYQSIEYTFDTQ
+686 FLYASIEYTFDTQ
-699 FEGGLRAGYRSSAN
+699 FEGGLRAGYRSTAN
-713 NYEVGIFARN
+713 NYEIGIFARN

>member
-1 MPVKLKNQQGDQIM
+1 M
-15 LYRQLILGLAA
+15 LYRQLILGIAGLF
-26 VLIVI
+26 LI
-31 SNVFADGVM
+31 SPHLFADSVM

-73 AGGEDALALA
+73 AGGEDILALA

-127 PFEKR
+127 PMEKV
-132 GFTSFPIFDV
+132 GFKSFPVFDV

-157 RNTTAGVVSITSR
+157 RNTTAGMVHISSR
-170 GPTEETEG
+170 RPTEEAEG
-178 HVRVN
+178 YVRAN
-183 IGDLGTRN
+183 LGDLGTRN
-191 VEAAIGGTVIEDQ
+191 IEAAIGGTIIEDQ
-204 LMARVSMLHQNRDN
+204 LMARVSILHQNRDN

-230 LGGFDVF
+230 MGGFDIF
-237 AVRFQ
+237 AIRFQ
-242 VLFTPSDDFSLSLL
+242 ALFTPSDDFSMLFL

-264 NSASLFRA
+264 NSASFFRA

-284 NYDRETVFFDG
+284 NYDRDTVFFDG
-295 GNNNQARI
+295 GNGNPARI

-308 TLKMNWELGDY
+308 TLKMDWDLGDY
-319 TVTSITSYQDIYDRE
+319 TITSITSYQDIYDRE
-334 ARGDID
+334 GRGDID
-340 GGFGCLFTCG
+340 GGFGCLFTCS
-350 GGPAGPASDP
+350 GPSGPASTP

-375 SQLDVNQLTQELR
+375 SEIDANQLTQELR
-388 LASNLDGV
+388 LASNFDGA

-407 DEFEGISSSQNA
+407 DEFSNISSNQSA
-419 GAASYTANS
+419 GAAVYTANS
-428 SSYIENRAWA
+428 TSDIENRAWA
-438 LFGQGTYELSDDL
+438 VFGQGTYELAEDL

-462 EKDANHVR
+462 EKDAQHVR
-470 FLAEGPAPLAPISLQ
+470 NPFTAPAPLAPISLQ
-485 DDNVSWDVSLSKTT
+485 DDNVSWDISLSKTT
-499 ESGNQMYVRAA
+499 AAGNQLYARAA

-523 DDPDITTADSETIHS
+523 DDPTVTTADSETINS

-548 RARLNAAAFYYVIDD
+548 RVRLNAAAFYYAVDD

-605 GFGSADTKIKQEGL
+605 GFGSADTRIKQSGL

-645 NSFQHAPEWSLNFE
+645 NSFQHAPEWTLNFE
-659 IDYTVP
+659 IDYTAP
-665 LENGD
+665 LNNGD
-670 EMYVYTDWKFK
+670 EIYVYTDWKFK

-686 FLYQSIEYTFDTQ
+686 FLYESIEYTFDTQ
-699 FEGGLRAGYRSSAN
+699 FEGGLRAGYRSTAN

-731 GGIDFANLLAYVN
+731 GGIDFANLTAYVN
-744 QPRVVG
+744 QPRVIG
-750 VEASFRF
+750 VEAAFRF